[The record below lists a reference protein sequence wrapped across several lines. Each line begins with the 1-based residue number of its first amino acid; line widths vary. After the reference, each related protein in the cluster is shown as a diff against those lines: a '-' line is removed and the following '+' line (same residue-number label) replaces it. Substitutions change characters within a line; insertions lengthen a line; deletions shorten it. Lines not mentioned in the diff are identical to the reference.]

1 MNSLKSIKRRDST
14 EWMDP
19 SRKKLVEQGYGVIL
33 FDWSS
38 GAGTFYN
45 YALAASNTRVA
56 GRMLGHFLNNLKT
69 GMALESSN
77 LIDDVIKVNN
87 LQ

>member
-1 MNSLKSIKRRDST
+1 MNLKSIKRRDST

-69 GMALESSN
+69 GMELKFN
-77 LIDDVIKVNN
+77 YDVIIQSKISTD
-87 LQ
+87 QR